1 MNGKPGP
8 EHEEAPKNASEAA
21 SEKSP
26 ASQPLA
32 GLVVIEL
39 GHSVAA
45 PFAGHTLGDLGAT
58 VLKVENPEGGDDT
71 RTWGPPF
78 LDGTACSFNALN
90 RNKYSLALDLKD
102 AEHCAAL
109 RRYIIEHADIVFQNM
124 RPGLIG
130 KLGLDAASL
139 RRDKPSL
146 IYCNLHAFG
155 AKGPLKDR
163 PGYDPLMQAF
173 GGIMSVTGEAGRP
186 PVRVGPSLVD
196 VGTGMWA
203 VIGILSA
210 LHRRTETGEG
220 CEVDTSLYETSLS
233 WMQSLIAS
241 FVVTGNVPGRRGT
254 ENPGL
259 TPYKVFRA
267 ADDYVMIAAG
277 NDNLFR
283 RLAGALG
290 HPEWLDDPRFA
301 TNPER
306 VRNREMVNA
315 AVEAVV
321 GTRPRNE
328 WIAILEGVGVP
339 CAALQTLDQVMEHPQ
354 TKALEILQKAPDGSM
369 SLLGLPVSFD
379 GTRPPL
385 RKKPP
390 ALGEDTD
397 LILGKRSKTE

>member
-1 MNGKPGP
+1 MG
-8 EHEEAPKNASEAA
+8 
-21 SEKSP
+21 SEKQVE

-32 GLVVIEL
+32 GLVVVEI

-45 PFAGHTLGDLGAT
+45 PFAGHVLGDLGAM

-71 RTWGPPF
+71 RAWGPPF
-78 LDGTACSFNALN
+78 SNGMACTFQALN
-90 RNKYSLALDLKD
+90 RNKYSVAIDLKD
-102 AEHCAAL
+102 GAQCGTL
-109 RRYIIEHADIVFQNM
+109 RQFIIDKADIVIQNM

-130 KLGLDAASL
+130 KLGLDSPSL
-139 RRDKPSL
+139 RADSARI
-146 IYCNLHAFG
+146 IYCNMHAFG
-155 AKGPLKDR
+155 ARGPLVNR

-196 VGTGMWA
+196 VGTGLWA

-210 LHRRTETGEG
+210 LRRRAETGEG
-220 CEVDTSLYETSLS
+220 CEIDTSLFETSLS
-233 WMQSLIAS
+233 WMQSPIAAY
-241 FVVTGNVPGRRGT
+241 VVTGKVPGRRGT
-254 ENPGL
+254 EAPTM
-259 TPYKVFRA
+259 TPYKVYSA

-306 VRNREMVNA
+306 VRNREVVNA

-321 GTRPRNE
+321 NTRPRNE
-328 WIAILEGVGVP
+328 WISILEGVGVP
-339 CAALQTLDQVMEHPQ
+339 CAALQTLDQVMDHPQ
-354 TKALEILQKAPDGSM
+354 TKALGMLQQAPDGSV
-369 SLLGLPVSFD
+369 SLMGLPISFD

-390 ALGEDTD
+390 TLGEDTH
-397 LILGKRSKTE
+397 LVLGRRSKAK

>member
-1 MNGKPGP
+1 MSREP
-8 EHEEAPKNASEAA
+8 EKQVE
-21 SEKSP
+21 

-32 GLVVIEL
+32 GLVVVEI

-45 PFAGHTLGDLGAT
+45 PFAGHVFGDLGAT
-58 VLKVENPEGGDDT
+58 VLKVENPEHGDDT
-71 RTWGPPF
+71 RSWGPPF
-78 LDGTACSFNALN
+78 LNGTACTFNALN
-90 RNKYSLALDLKD
+90 RNKYSLAIDLKD
-102 AEHCAAL
+102 GAQCGAL
-109 RRYIIEHADIVFQNM
+109 RQYIVDKADIVIQNM

-130 KLGLDAASL
+130 KLGLDGSSL
-139 RRDKPSL
+139 RKDNPRL

-155 AKGPLKDR
+155 ARGPLVNR

-173 GGIMSVTGEAGRP
+173 GGIMSVTGETGRP

-196 VGTGMWA
+196 VGTGLWA

-210 LHRRTETGEG
+210 LRRRTETGEG
-220 CEVDTSLYETSLS
+220 CEIDTSLFETSLS
-233 WMQSLIAS
+233 WMQSHIAS
-241 FVVTGNVPGRRGT
+241 YVVTGNVPGRRGT
-254 ENPGL
+254 ENPSL
-259 TPYKVFRA
+259 TPYKVFKA

-306 VRNREMVNA
+306 VRNRELVNA

-321 GTRPRNE
+321 ETRPRSE
-328 WIAILEGVGVP
+328 WISILEGVGVP
-339 CAALQTLDQVMEHPQ
+339 CAALQTLDQVMDHLQ
-354 TKALEILQKAPDGSM
+354 TKALGMLQRSPDGSV
-369 SLLGLPVSFD
+369 SLVGLPISFD

-385 RKKPP
+385 RKNPP
-390 ALGEDTD
+390 ALGEDTP
-397 LILGKRSKTE
+397 LVLGNRSAV

>member
-1 MNGKPGP
+1 MATESSIQIEPCL
-8 EHEEAPKNASEAA
+8 
-21 SEKSP
+21 
-26 ASQPLA
+26 PLA
-32 GLVVIEL
+32 GLVVVEL

-45 PFAGHTLGDLGAT
+45 PFAGHVLGDLGAT
-58 VLKVENPEGGDDT
+58 VLKIENPEGGDDT

-78 LDGTACSFNALN
+78 LNGTACTFNALN
-90 RNKYSLALDLKD
+90 RNKHSIAIDLKN
-102 AEHCAAL
+102 AGERGTL
-109 RRYIIEHADIVFQNM
+109 RQYIVGNADIVFQNM
-124 RPGLIG
+124 RPGLIA
-130 KLGLDAASL
+130 KLGLDGPSL
-139 RRDKPSL
+139 RRDNPRI

-155 AKGPLKDR
+155 AKGPLVNR

-210 LHRRTETGEG
+210 LRRRSETGEG
-220 CEVDTSLYETSLS
+220 CEIDTSLFETSLS
-233 WMQSLIAS
+233 WMQSHIAA
-241 FVVTGNVPGRRGT
+241 FTVTGNVPVRRGT
-254 ENPGL
+254 ENPSL
-259 TPYKVFRA
+259 TPYKVFKA

-290 HPEWLDDPRFA
+290 RADWLDDPRFA

-306 VRNREMVNA
+306 VRNREFVNA
-315 AVEAVV
+315 EVEAIV
-321 GTRPRNE
+321 GTRKRSE
-328 WIAILEGVGVP
+328 WIEILEAVGVP
-339 CAALQTLDQVMEHPQ
+339 CAALQTLDQVMDHPQ
-354 TKALEILQKAPDGSM
+354 TKALGMLQEAPGGSV
-369 SLLGLPVSFD
+369 SLMGLPISFD

-390 ALGEDTD
+390 ALGEDTH
-397 LILGKRSKTE
+397 LVLGERSTTP

>member
-1 MNGKPGP
+1 MATEPNTNI
-8 EHEEAPKNASEAA
+8 E
-21 SEKSP
+21 

-45 PFAGHTLGDLGAT
+45 PFAGHVLGDLGAT
-58 VLKVENPEGGDDT
+58 VLKIENPDGGDDT
-71 RTWGPPF
+71 RSWGPPF
-78 LDGTACSFNALN
+78 LNGTACTFNALN
-90 RNKYSLALDLKD
+90 RNKHSLAIDLKD
-102 AEHCAAL
+102 AQDRGTL
-109 RRYIIEHADIVFQNM
+109 RQYIVDHADIVFQNM
-124 RPGLIG
+124 RPGLIA
-130 KLGLDAASL
+130 KLGLDGPSL
-139 RRDKPSL
+139 REDNPRI

-155 AKGPLKDR
+155 AKGPLVNR

-210 LHRRTETGEG
+210 LRRRSETGEG
-220 CEVDTSLYETSLS
+220 CEIDTSLFETSLS
-233 WMQSLIAS
+233 WMQSHIAS
-241 FVVTGNVPGRRGT
+241 FTVTGNVPVRRGT
-254 ENPGL
+254 ENPSL
-259 TPYKVFRA
+259 TPYKVFKA

-290 HPEWLDDPRFA
+290 RADWLDDPRFA

-306 VRNREMVNA
+306 VRNREFVNA
-315 AVEAVV
+315 EVEAIV
-321 GTRPRNE
+321 GTRKRSE
-328 WIAILEGVGVP
+328 WIEKLEAVGVP

-354 TKALEILQKAPDGSM
+354 TKALGMLQEAPDGSV
-369 SLLGLPVSFD
+369 SLVGLPISFD

-390 ALGEDTD
+390 ALGEDTH
-397 LILGKRSKTE
+397 LVLGERSTTS